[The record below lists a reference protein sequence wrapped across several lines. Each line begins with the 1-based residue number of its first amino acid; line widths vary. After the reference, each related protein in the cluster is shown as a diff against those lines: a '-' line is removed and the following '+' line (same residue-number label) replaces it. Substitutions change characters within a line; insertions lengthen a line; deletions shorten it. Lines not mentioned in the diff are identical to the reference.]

1 MLLSPPFRQK
11 GISNPLLESIIVDV
25 SDSRHNFIAFL
36 WHALFLAFVTTFID
50 VNTVF
55 SSLVLKIGGS
65 SFHVGILTGIA
76 VGLPLVTQLLFAGF
90 LAGRPR
96 KKPFLLLGIYLRV
109 FSLAGMAYT
118 LAIAEMSDPSIL
130 MFTVFFWVGLFAT
143 SGAFAGISYTDILG
157 KALPKSERRRFL
169 ISKQA
174 IASGAMLISAILVRH
189 LVIALPYPRN
199 YTVIFLMAAVL
210 LFIATGGFW
219 AIRELPGKASPL
231 SRMLTVLKAIPQ
243 VLKSDKNL
251 SNYILLINTSSLGLT
266 IIPFY
271 IAISKGRFGLSG
283 NQIGNYL
290 LLQFVGMA
298 LSTIIWKKVANK
310 YKFKGIS
317 FCYALIGGLLPPLAL
332 ALSRTSIDF
341 FQWIFFFSGFVVSA
355 GRISIEG
362 ILLEIST
369 NDNRAVYAGISGTLS
384 LTTAIFP
391 LIAGMLIEKY
401 SFSAVFMSAVPIIFS
416 SIFLLRRIQCKP

>member
-1 MLLSPPFRQK
+1 MQCRAGL
-11 GISNPLLESIIVDV
+11 SNPLLKKIIVDV
-25 SDSRHNFIAFL
+25 SNSRHNFIAFL

-65 SFHVGILTGIA
+65 SIHVGILTGIA

-96 KKPFLLLGIYLRV
+96 KKPFLLIGIYLRV
-109 FSLAGMAYT
+109 LSLFGMGYT
-118 LAIAEMSDPSIL
+118 LAIADKSDPSLL
-130 MFTVFFWVGLFAT
+130 MFTVFLWVGLFAT

-174 IASGAMLISAILVRH
+174 IASVAMLISAIIVRH
-189 LVIALPYPRN
+189 LVIALPYPKN
-199 YTVIFLMAAVL
+199 YMVIFLIAAAL

-219 AIRELPGKASPL
+219 AIREAPGKVSPL

-251 SNYILLINTSSLGLT
+251 SNYILLINASSLGLT
-266 IIPFY
+266 VIPFY
-271 IAISKGRFGLSG
+271 IALSKVCFGLSG
-283 NQIGNYL
+283 HQIGNYL

-298 LSTIIWKKVANK
+298 LSTIIWIKIASR

-317 FCYALIGGLLPPLAL
+317 FCYALIGGILPLLAL
-332 ALSRTSIDF
+332 VLSRTSIDF
-341 FQWIFFFSGFVVSA
+341 FQWIFFFSGFLISA
-355 GRISIEG
+355 GKISIEG
-362 ILLEIST
+362 ILLEITT
-369 NDNRAVYAGISGTLS
+369 NDNRAIYAGISGTLS

-391 LIAGMLIEKY
+391 LIAGLLIERY
-401 SFSAVFMSAVPIIFS
+401 TFSTVFIFASPVIFS
-416 SIFLLRRIQCKP
+416 SIFFLKRIQCNPYHG